1 MQISVLTDNRAGS
14 LTMAE
19 HGLSYLIEYDNQRIL
34 FDTGQS
40 DMFLKNARE
49 MNVDLDNLNIIVLS
63 HGHFDHGN
71 GLEFLSGMPL
81 VCHPGCFVKRYRE
94 RDHTYIGL
102 KNSKVELS
110 TLFNLITSA
119 EPYKISEKI
128 YFLGEIPRLTH
139 FESKNTT
146 FVLENGDP
154 DFVMDDSAVAMIM
167 PEGLFVVTGCGH
179 AGVVNTL
186 EHAKSV
192 TGLKNIHGIMGGF
205 HLRDIDLQTRE
216 TIKYLQ
222 ESKIKHILPSHCTDN
237 PALGLFHETFG
248 FRPVRTG
255 DILTF

>member
-14 LTMAE
+14 FTMAE

-40 DMFLKNARE
+40 GMFMKNARE
-49 MNVDLDNLNIIVLS
+49 MNVDLDNITMIILS

-71 GLEFLSGMPL
+71 GLEFLSGVPL
-81 VCHPGCFVKRYRE
+81 VCHPGCFVKRYRKM
-94 RDHTYIGL
+94 DHTYIGL
-102 KNSKVELS
+102 KNSKEELS
-110 TLFNLITSA
+110 GLFDLITTTK
-119 EPYKISEKI
+119 PYRISEKI

-146 FVLENGDP
+146 FIFENGDP
-154 DFVMDDSAVAMIM
+154 DFVVDDSAIAMIL

-186 EHAKSV
+186 EHAKRV
-192 TGLKNIHGIMGGF
+192 TGLKDIKGIMGGF

-222 ESKIKHILPSHCTDN
+222 ESNIKHILPSHCTEN

-248 FRPVRTG
+248 FKQVKTG
-255 DILTF
+255 DVFKF